1 MPRMKA
7 CADSSSSAPSASADI
22 FVNSLMSAP
31 AQNVKMFDE
40 ASTSARTLP
49 STFSQRSISSR
60 TACGESGF
68 AGGRLSHAIAMSSR
82 VSSSTVS
89 RCSPGSGCG

>member
-1 MPRMKA
+1 MPRMKRVRRA
-7 CADSSSSAPSASADI
+7 HELGP
-22 FVNSLMSAP
+22 FGVRRHLLNSLMSAP

-40 ASTSARTLP
+40 ASTNARTLP
-49 STFSQRSISSR
+49 SRFSQRSIRSR